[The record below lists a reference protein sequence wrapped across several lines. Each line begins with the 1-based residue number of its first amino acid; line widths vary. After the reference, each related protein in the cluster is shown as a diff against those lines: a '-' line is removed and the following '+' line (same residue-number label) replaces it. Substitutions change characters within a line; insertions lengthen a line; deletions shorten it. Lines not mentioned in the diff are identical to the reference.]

1 MKRVLLS
8 SLVAGMILSTSLIA
22 DNTTS
27 TKELKNTNKIAVEK
41 EKKRAEDNKAKLV
54 QEAIDSLKY
63 AHDALINLENS
74 EKEKAVKNIEK
85 ALGKLEVILA
95 SKNVPSFLPVDS
107 TITVKEYIGT
117 KESIKHSVDLAKDLL
132 DDNRVQYARDILNT
146 LQSEIDINVVS
157 LPLASYPDA
166 LKLSARYIHDNKI
179 EEAKHVLSIALN
191 TFDNSVEIIPLP
203 LVKASNL
210 IYLASQ
216 EAKDNKNKEKALSY
230 LKSASN
236 ELDIAELL
244 GYVSSSDTTYKM
256 LHESIEKLNKE
267 IKGKN
272 SSEKLFSEL
281 TKKLK
286 EFREKIFKDNEENN
300 KK

>member
-22 DNTTS
+22 DNATS
-27 TKELKNTNKIAVEK
+27 TKELKNTNKVAVEK
-41 EKKRAEDNKAKLV
+41 ERKRAEDNKTKLV

-95 SKNVPSFLPVDS
+95 SKNTPSFLPVDS
-107 TITVKEYIGT
+107 TITVKEYVGT
-117 KESIKHSVDLAKDLL
+117 KESIKHSIDLAKDLL

-146 LQSEIDINVVS
+146 LQSEIDVNVVS

-166 LKLSARYIHDNKI
+166 LKLSASYIHDNKI
-179 EEAKHVLSIALN
+179 EEAKHILTIALN
-191 TFDNSVEIIPLP
+191 TFENSVEIIPLP

-216 EAKDNKNKEKALSY
+216 EAKDNKNREKALSY
-230 LKSASN
+230 LKSASD